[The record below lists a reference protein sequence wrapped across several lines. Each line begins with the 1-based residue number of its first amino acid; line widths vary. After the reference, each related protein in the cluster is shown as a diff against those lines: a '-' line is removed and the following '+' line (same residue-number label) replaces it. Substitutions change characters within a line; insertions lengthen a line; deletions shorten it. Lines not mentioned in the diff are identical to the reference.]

1 MSQMEKE
8 PSFMSASPMLLLLLF
23 IWFAWF
29 FYISPCTRANKADS
43 FEKEIYKCTALIN
56 EKPFEGV
63 TNKAEGSQ
71 ILTVYPNTEYPGDK
85 IVVIN
90 NKSVGELWVY
100 VENNDGLAKVVDV
113 ELDGKQVSFR

>member
-1 MSQMEKE
+1 MKIVKPEKE
-8 PSFMSASPMLLLLLF
+8 TIFMITLLILSFLLLYSEF
-23 IWFAWF
+23 HFWI
-29 FYISPCTRANKADS
+29 IPDNKAAI
-43 FEKEIYKCTALIN
+43 EKEIYKCTALID
-56 EKPFEGV
+56 EKAFEGV
-63 TNKAEGSQ
+63 TNKAEDGQ

-100 VENNDGLAKVVDV
+100 VENNDGLAKVMDV